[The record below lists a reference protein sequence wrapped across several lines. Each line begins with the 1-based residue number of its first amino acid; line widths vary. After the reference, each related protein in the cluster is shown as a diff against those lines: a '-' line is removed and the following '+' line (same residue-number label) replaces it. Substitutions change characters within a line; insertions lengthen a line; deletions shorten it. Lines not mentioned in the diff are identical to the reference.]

1 MTLKKM
7 KIGILTFHCAHNYGA
22 VLQCY
27 ALQEVLKGMGHT
39 VEVIDYRPSCLTVP
53 YDVIGFRRILSRN
66 PIRLMKRIIFESLS
80 FPKRITRY
88 KGFNH
93 FIKER
98 FCLSAPGIPS
108 DCDVYVM
115 GSDQIWN
122 PGITQGFD
130 GVYFGYLPFPKGHKS
145 YIAYAASM
153 EREALND
160 SEKNYLQEALRNF
173 DAISVRE
180 THLASLLQPLTD
192 KDVKVVL
199 DPTLLAVPSVW
210 NSFVGR
216 NPLGRKYVLV
226 YQVRVDKETLR
237 IAHHIAGQLDAEVVS
252 ISSFPT
258 WRRSK
263 SLYQTESPQAFVNW
277 MRWASCVVTTSFHG
291 TAFSIILNR
300 PFYSIALGCGDTRAA
315 SLLKQVGL
323 EERMIGKTASP
334 TFQEIDYVG
343 RKVND
348 RLDAC
353 RNEAMEFL
361 KHNLP

>member
-39 VEVIDYRPSCLTVP
+39 VEVMDYRPSYLKAP
-53 YDVIGFRRILSRN
+53 YDIVSFRRIQSRN
-66 PIRLMKRIIFESLS
+66 PIRLMKGMISEILSLPERII
-80 FPKRITRY
+80 RH
-88 KGFNH
+88 KGFDR

-98 FCLSAPGIPS
+98 LCLSAPGIPS
-108 DCDVYVM
+108 DCDAYVM

-130 GVYFGYLPFPKGHKS
+130 GVYFGHLPFPKGHRS

-180 THLASLLQPLTD
+180 SHLASLLQPLTD

-210 NSFVGR
+210 SSFVGR

-226 YQVRVDKETLR
+226 YQVRVDKETMR
-237 IAHHIAGQLDAEVVS
+237 IARHIAGQLDAEVVS
-252 ISSFPT
+252 LSSFPT

-291 TAFSIILNR
+291 TAFSVILNR
-300 PFYSIALGCGDTRAA
+300 PFYSIALGRGDTRAA

-334 TFQEIDYVG
+334 VFQEIDYVG

-348 RLDAC
+348 RLDA
-353 RNEAMEFL
+353 RRREAMEFL
-361 KHNLP
+361 KTKLR